1 MANAFSGQSLA
12 DIAKIV
18 RDVQGGQ
25 RSLNAGIDR
34 QLREWCHGLT
44 SGTDRA
50 RYMASLTDPALKA
63 SAISDWMAVE
73 GYGKGS

>member
-1 MANAFSGQSLA
+1 MANAFSGQQLA

-25 RSLNAGIDR
+25 RSLNGGIDR
-34 QLREWCHGLT
+34 QLRDWCRTLT

-50 RYMASLTDPALKA
+50 KYMASLTDPGLKA
-63 SAISDWMAVE
+63 TALSDWMAVE
-73 GYGKGS
+73 GYSKG